1 MEAEDDDNTAA
12 GEQTEDTSV
21 FQTGTNDKGNVK
33 V

>member
-21 FQTGTNDKGNVK
+21 TNDKGNVK